1 MSARL
6 FGWTALAVT
15 ASAIPAAPA
24 QAEFLSYEQVR
35 TMCRGE
41 GNEPAE
47 FRTRAAYALLAES
60 YRGRCRMY
68 LLGHA
73 DAYLQRDADRPE
85 DRTCARSVPSD
96 DEVADA
102 IAEELVSRAEVPEG
116 GIGEVVRD
124 VLRAR
129 FACF

>member
-1 MSARL
+1 MLSRL
-6 FGWTALAVT
+6 FGWAALAAA
-15 ASAIPAAPA
+15 ASVFPAAPA
-24 QAEFLSYEQVR
+24 LAEFYSYEQIR

-41 GNEPAE
+41 GDEPAQ
-47 FRTRAAYALLAES
+47 FRTQAAHALLAES

-68 LLGHA
+68 LLGRA

-85 DRTCARSVPSD
+85 DRSFARSVPAD
-96 DEVADA
+96 AEVADA
-102 IAEELVSRAEVPEG
+102 IAEELVSRSEVPDG

>member
-1 MSARL
+1 MHGVLAQSRSVELGRSDGFTL
-6 FGWTALAVT
+6 FGLGRARRA

-24 QAEFLSYEQVR
+24 QAEFLSYEQIR
-35 TMCRGE
+35 TMCWAA
-41 GNEPAE
+41 GNEPAVPDPPPS
-47 FRTRAAYALLAES
+47 A
-60 YRGRCRMY
+60 RCSPNLSRPLRMY

-102 IAEELVSRAEVPEG
+102 IAEELVRPGRSA
-116 GIGEVVRD
+116 
-124 VLRAR
+124 
-129 FACF
+129 